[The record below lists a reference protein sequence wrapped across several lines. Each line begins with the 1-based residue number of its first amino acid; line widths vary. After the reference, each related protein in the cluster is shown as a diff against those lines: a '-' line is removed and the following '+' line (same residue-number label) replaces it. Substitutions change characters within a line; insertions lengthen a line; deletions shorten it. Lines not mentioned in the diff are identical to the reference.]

1 LNISSVVNAS
11 NLYPVVPN
19 KPKGIEKPNAVE
31 DNLVAGKIKD
41 LEKLAKDSVANAAE
55 QVEEVEEVEHYEY
68 EEAPWLKLKFDDPL
82 MERFKKSSY
91 LIDITLES
99 IGKLREINSTFG
111 EFSERLKDLRPDIAS
126 SNYGFT
132 LDENAN
138 IKILDGR
145 QPLTE
150 ADKLWL
156 TDEINKF
163 KNLRNTIHAHSKALM
178 ALVDHTKDFGGKYN
192 LNRHNFQS
200 VIDYRDILNTS
211 QHDFYERSLKT
222 VRSYTPMRTEPRIST
237 YA

>member
-1 LNISSVVNAS
+1 MNISSSANHNNLYSVMPSKVKNIERPITEADSVVNDKIKIVDKNAIDSHAEAS
-11 NLYPVVPN
+11 NV
-19 KPKGIEKPNAVE
+19 
-31 DNLVAGKIKD
+31 
-41 LEKLAKDSVANAAE
+41 
-55 QVEEVEEVEHYEY
+55 VEHYEY
-68 EEAPWLKLKFDDPL
+68 EEAPWLKRKYDDPIREMCKEGL
-82 MERFKKSSY
+82 YILEMAGESSSNLKK
-91 LIDITLES
+91 
-99 IGKLREINSTFG
+99 INSIFT
-111 EFSERLKDLRPDIAS
+111 EFSDRLKDLRPDIAS

-156 TDEINKF
+156 TDEINRF
-163 KNLRNTIHAHSKALM
+163 KDFRNTVHAHSKALM
-178 ALVDHTKDFGGKYN
+178 GFVDHAKNFDGKYN

-211 QHDFYERSLKT
+211 QHDFYERSLKM

>member
-1 LNISSVVNAS
+1 MNISSSANHNNLYSVMPSKVKNIKRPITEADSVVNDKIKIVDKNAIDSHAEAS
-11 NLYPVVPN
+11 NV
-19 KPKGIEKPNAVE
+19 
-31 DNLVAGKIKD
+31 
-41 LEKLAKDSVANAAE
+41 
-55 QVEEVEEVEHYEY
+55 VEHYEY
-68 EEAPWLKLKFDDPL
+68 QEAPWLKRKYDDPIREMCKEGL
-82 MERFKKSSY
+82 YILEMAGESSSNLKK
-91 LIDITLES
+91 
-99 IGKLREINSTFG
+99 INSIFT
-111 EFSERLKDLRPDIAS
+111 EFSDRLKDLRPDIAS

-156 TDEINKF
+156 TDEINRF
-163 KNLRNTIHAHSKALM
+163 KDFRNTVHAHSKALM
-178 ALVDHTKDFGGKYN
+178 GFVDHAKNFDGKYN

-211 QHDFYERSLKT
+211 QHDFYERSLIML
-222 VRSYTPMRTEPRIST
+222 RSYTPMRTEPRIST

>member
-1 LNISSVVNAS
+1 MNISSSANHNNLYSVMPSKVKNIERPITEADSVVNDKIKIVDKNAIDSHAEAS
-11 NLYPVVPN
+11 NV
-19 KPKGIEKPNAVE
+19 
-31 DNLVAGKIKD
+31 
-41 LEKLAKDSVANAAE
+41 
-55 QVEEVEEVEHYEY
+55 VEHYEY
-68 EEAPWLKLKFDDPL
+68 QEAPWLKRKYDDPIREMCKEGL
-82 MERFKKSSY
+82 YILEMAGESSSNLKK
-91 LIDITLES
+91 
-99 IGKLREINSTFG
+99 INSIFT
-111 EFSERLKDLRPDIAS
+111 EFSDRLKDLRPDIAS

-156 TDEINKF
+156 TDEINRF
-163 KNLRNTIHAHSKALM
+163 KDFRNTVHAHSKALM
-178 ALVDHTKDFGGKYN
+178 GFVDHAKNFDGKYN

-211 QHDFYERSLKT
+211 QHDFYERSLKM

>member
-1 LNISSVVNAS
+1 MNISSSANHNNLYSVMPSKVKNIERPIIEADSLVNDKIKIVDKNAIDSHAEAS
-11 NLYPVVPN
+11 NV
-19 KPKGIEKPNAVE
+19 
-31 DNLVAGKIKD
+31 
-41 LEKLAKDSVANAAE
+41 
-55 QVEEVEEVEHYEY
+55 VEHYEY
-68 EEAPWLKLKFDDPL
+68 EEAPWLKRKYDDPIREMCKEGL
-82 MERFKKSSY
+82 YILEMAGESSSNLKK
-91 LIDITLES
+91 
-99 IGKLREINSTFG
+99 INSTFT
-111 EFSERLKDLRPDIAS
+111 EFSDRLKDLRPDIAS

-156 TDEINKF
+156 TDEINRF
-163 KNLRNTIHAHSKALM
+163 KNFRNTVHAHSKALM
-178 ALVDHTKDFGGKYN
+178 GFVDHAKNFEGKYN

-211 QHDFYERSLKT
+211 QHDFYERSLKM

-237 YA
+237 YV

>member
-1 LNISSVVNAS
+1 MNISSSANHNNLYSVMPSKVKNIKRPITEADSVVNDKIKIVDKNAIDSHAEAS
-11 NLYPVVPN
+11 NV
-19 KPKGIEKPNAVE
+19 
-31 DNLVAGKIKD
+31 
-41 LEKLAKDSVANAAE
+41 
-55 QVEEVEEVEHYEY
+55 VEHYEY
-68 EEAPWLKLKFDDPL
+68 QEAPWLKRKYDDPIREMCKEGL
-82 MERFKKSSY
+82 YILEMAGESSSNLKK
-91 LIDITLES
+91 
-99 IGKLREINSTFG
+99 INSIFT
-111 EFSERLKDLRPDIAS
+111 EFSDRLKDLRPDIAS

-156 TDEINKF
+156 TDEINRF
-163 KNLRNTIHAHSKALM
+163 KDFRNTVHAHSKALM
-178 ALVDHTKDFGGKYN
+178 GFVDHAKNFDGKYN

-211 QHDFYERSLKT
+211 QHDFYERSLKM

>member
-1 LNISSVVNAS
+1 MNISSSANHNNLYSVMPSKVKNIKRPITEADSVVNDKIKIVDKNAIDSHAEAS
-11 NLYPVVPN
+11 NV
-19 KPKGIEKPNAVE
+19 
-31 DNLVAGKIKD
+31 
-41 LEKLAKDSVANAAE
+41 
-55 QVEEVEEVEHYEY
+55 VEHYEY
-68 EEAPWLKLKFDDPL
+68 QEAPWLKRKYDDPIREMCKEGL
-82 MERFKKSSY
+82 YILEMAGESSSNLKK
-91 LIDITLES
+91 
-99 IGKLREINSTFG
+99 INSIFT
-111 EFSERLKDLRPDIAS
+111 EFSDRLKDLRPDIAS

-156 TDEINKF
+156 TDEINRF
-163 KNLRNTIHAHSKALM
+163 KDFRNTVHAHSKALM
-178 ALVDHTKDFGGKYN
+178 GFVDHAKNFEGKYN

-211 QHDFYERSLKT
+211 QHDFYERSLKM

-237 YA
+237 YV

>member
-1 LNISSVVNAS
+1 MNISSSANHNNLYSVMPSKVKNIERPITEADSVVNDKIKIVDKNAIDSHAEAS
-11 NLYPVVPN
+11 NV
-19 KPKGIEKPNAVE
+19 
-31 DNLVAGKIKD
+31 
-41 LEKLAKDSVANAAE
+41 
-55 QVEEVEEVEHYEY
+55 VEHYEY
-68 EEAPWLKLKFDDPL
+68 QEAPWLKRKYDDPIREMCKEGL
-82 MERFKKSSY
+82 YILEMAGKSSSN
-91 LIDITLES
+91 L
-99 IGKLREINSTFG
+99 KKINSIFT
-111 EFSERLKDLRPDIAS
+111 EFSDRLKDLRPDIAS

-156 TDEINKF
+156 TDEINRF
-163 KNLRNTIHAHSKALM
+163 KDFRNTVHAHSKALM
-178 ALVDHTKDFGGKYN
+178 GFVDHAKNFDGKYN

-211 QHDFYERSLKT
+211 QHDFYERSLKM

>member
-1 LNISSVVNAS
+1 MNISSSANHNNLYSVMPSKVKNIERPITEADSVVNDKIKIVDKNAIDSHAEAS
-11 NLYPVVPN
+11 NV
-19 KPKGIEKPNAVE
+19 
-31 DNLVAGKIKD
+31 
-41 LEKLAKDSVANAAE
+41 
-55 QVEEVEEVEHYEY
+55 VEHYEY
-68 EEAPWLKLKFDDPL
+68 EEAPWLKRKYDDPIREMCKEGL
-82 MERFKKSSY
+82 YILEMAGESSTNLKK
-91 LIDITLES
+91 
-99 IGKLREINSTFG
+99 INTTFN

-126 SNYGFT
+126 TNFGFT

-156 TDEINKF
+156 TDEINRF
-163 KNLRNTIHAHSKALM
+163 KDLRNTVHAHSKALM
-178 ALVDHTKDFGGKYN
+178 GFVDHARNFDGKYN

-211 QHDFYERSLKT
+211 QHDFYERSLKM
-222 VRSYTPMRTEPRIST
+222 VRNYTPMRTEPRIST

>member
-11 NLYPVVPN
+11 NLYPVVSS
-19 KPKGIEKPNAVE
+19 KPKEIEKPITEA
-31 DNLVAGKIKD
+31 DTLVTAKIKN
-41 LEKLAKDSVANAAE
+41 LENLAKDSGENADE
-55 QVEEVEEVEHYEY
+55 QVEDVEHYEY
-68 EEAPWLKLKFDDPL
+68 EEAPWLKLNFDDPL
-82 MERFKKSSY
+82 MERFKKSFY

-99 IGKLREINSTFG
+99 IGKLREINSTFL

-126 SNYGFT
+126 TNYGFT
-132 LDENAN
+132 LDENAE

-163 KNLRNTIHAHSKALM
+163 KDLRNTVHAHSKALM
-178 ALVDHTKDFGGKYN
+178 ALVDHTKDFSGKYN

-211 QHDFYERSLKT
+211 QHDFYERSLKM
-222 VRSYTPMRTEPRIST
+222 VRNYTTMRTEPRINT

>member
-1 LNISSVVNAS
+1 MNISSVVKAS
-11 NLYPVVPN
+11 NLYSVVSD
-19 KPKGIEKPNAVE
+19 KPKHIENPTTEANT
-31 DNLVAGKIKD
+31 LVTGEAKS
-41 LEKLAKDSVANAAE
+41 LERLAKDSGAVAPE
-55 QVEEVEEVEHYEY
+55 QVEEIEHYEY

-82 MERFKKSSY
+82 MERFKESFY

-99 IGKLREINSTFG
+99 SGKLREINSTFG
-111 EFSERLKDLRPDIAS
+111 EFSARLKDLRPDIAS
-126 SNYGFT
+126 STYGFT
-132 LDENAN
+132 LDENGN

-145 QPLTE
+145 HPLSE

-163 KNLRNTIHAHSKALM
+163 KDFRNTVHAHSKALM
-178 ALVDHTKDFGGKYN
+178 ALVDHTRDFGGKYN

-211 QHDFYERSLKT
+211 QHDFYERSLQM
-222 VRSYTPMRTEPRIST
+222 VRSYTPMRAEPRINT